1 MMENTTAKKVS
12 KSTAE
17 KMAEQKRIHLLARV
31 ERTELIKFFQN
42 KSGFASLPGY
52 TNKEIKSRE
61 ARIRNEP
68 KGWVI
73 PESCFGRKK
82 EAGPTPTM
90 RESIRQWINEHLS
103 HLIPEGS
110 EVFISYENW
119 HEDGPRIVIYRKVM
133 K

>member
-1 MMENTTAKKVS
+1 MTNKVSKKVT

-42 KSGFASLPGY
+42 KSGFESLPGY
-52 TNKEIKSRE
+52 ANKEIKSRE
-61 ARIRNEP
+61 ARIRNNP
-68 KGWVI
+68 TGWVV

-82 EAGPTPTM
+82 DAGATPTM

-103 HLIPEGS
+103 HLVPQGS
-110 EVFISYENW
+110 EVFIAFENW
-119 HEDGPRIVIYRKVM
+119 HEDGPRIVIYRKVI

>member
-1 MMENTTAKKVS
+1 VESKVTKKVS

-17 KMAEQKRIHLLARV
+17 KVAEQKRIQLLARV

-52 TNKEIKSRE
+52 TNREIQSRE
-61 ARIRNEP
+61 ARIRNNP

-73 PESCFGRKK
+73 PKSCYGHKA
-82 EAGPTPTM
+82 EGGPTTTM